1 MKPFKSYFAYNKRQR
16 NGLLVLLVL
25 VVTLQWSVYYLDFS
39 PPISDPFSV
48 AAMTAFQEEYDSLS
62 NIQDTKVTRKLYRF
76 NPNFITDERGYRL
89 GMSLEEIDRL
99 LAFRKTGMFVNSEEA
114 FQQVTGISDSLLA
127 VLSPQFRFPDWV
139 LSNNR
144 SAAAPPKKSNPPV
157 VRDINQASV
166 DDLKTVDGVGEKLAA
181 RIVKYRAKLQGFSLD
196 EQLLEVW
203 YLDPK
208 LATRI
213 LRYFKVKQA
222 PVIDKINVNEA
233 SFKELLAVVYIDY
246 KLTKKILEYREEVA
260 EIQSLE
266 ALKKIKGFPRDKFDR
281 IALYLEAK

>member
-1 MKPFKSYFAYNKRQR
+1 
-16 NGLLVLLVL
+16 
-25 VVTLQWSVYYLDFS
+25 
-39 PPISDPFSV
+39 
-48 AAMTAFQEEYDSLS
+48 
-62 NIQDTKVTRKLYRF
+62 
-76 NPNFITDERGYRL
+76 
-89 GMSLEEIDRL
+89 
-99 LAFRKTGMFVNSEEA
+99 
-114 FQQVTGISDSLLA
+114 
-127 VLSPQFRFPDWV
+127 
-139 LSNNR
+139 
-144 SAAAPPKKSNPPV
+144 
-157 VRDINQASV
+157 
-166 DDLKTVDGVGEKLAA
+166 GEKLAA